1 MVEPIDG
8 RPDVYA
14 VDTELL
20 GSPGL
25 MAAYVVDAERPAVVD
40 PGAATA
46 TGPVLDALDELG
58 IAPESVAALIPTH
71 VHLDHAGAAG
81 ALADACPNA
90 TVLVHENGAPYLT
103 DPEKLD
109 ALFESAKRAVGEV
122 AEAYGEPDPVPPD
135 RCETLAD
142 GDVVDLGDR
151 RLEAVDAPGHAPHQH
166 ALFADDGTLF
176 AGDAAGAWLGG
187 RLYPTTPGPDFD
199 LEAAVDSAERLR
211 DREPDA
217 VLYGH
222 FGVREDAVDALDEYA
237 DILPEFVDAVDD
249 LRTEHDDPDDVV
261 SNLPPRW
268 ASSPTIAGDVRGVL
282 RYLRS

>member
-1 MVEPIDG
+1 MVEPTDG
-8 RPDVYA
+8 RTDVYT

-46 TGPVLDALDELG
+46 TGPVLDALDELD
-58 IAPESVAALIPTH
+58 IDPESVAYLIPTH

-81 ALADACPNA
+81 SLADACPNA
-90 TVLVHENGAPYLT
+90 TVLVHERGVPYLI

-122 AEAYGEPDPVPPD
+122 AAAYGEPDPVPPE
-135 RCETLAD
+135 RCETLGD

-151 RLEAVDAPGHAPHQH
+151 SLEAIDAPGHAPHQH
-166 ALFADDGTLF
+166 ALLGDDGTLF

-187 RLYPTTPGPDFD
+187 QLFPTTPGPDFD
-199 LEAAVDSAERLR
+199 LEDAVDTAERLR
-211 DREPDA
+211 DRDPDA

-222 FGVREDAVDALDEYA
+222 FGAREDAIDALNEYA
-237 DILPEFVDAVDD
+237 AILPEFVDAVDE
-249 LRTEHDDPDDVV
+249 LREEHGDPDDVV
-261 SNLPPRW
+261 SNLPSRW

-282 RYLRS
+282 RYLQS